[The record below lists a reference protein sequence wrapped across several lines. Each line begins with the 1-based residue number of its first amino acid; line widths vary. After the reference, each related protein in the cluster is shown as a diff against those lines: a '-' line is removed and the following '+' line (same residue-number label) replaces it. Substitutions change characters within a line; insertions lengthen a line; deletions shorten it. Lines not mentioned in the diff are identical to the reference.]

1 MKKLVPDP
9 PQTSSLYTTHTPF
22 GSSAGHPPLFAV
34 CAGAEF
40 RDALTHLSASLTSA
54 AETNLQLSEL
64 VDQQFS
70 DLAWATQQSLE
81 MSQALVMSMLNTVI
95 EQGRRQST

>member
-9 PQTSSLYTTHTPF
+9 PRTTHTAF
-22 GSSAGHPPLFAV
+22 GSCNGHHPPLFAV
-34 CAGAEF
+34 CADADF
-40 RDALTHLSASLTSA
+40 RDALVHLSASLTSA

-64 VDQQFS
+64 VDRKFS

-81 MSQALVMSMLNTVI
+81 MGQALVVSMLNSGC
-95 EQGRRQST
+95 EQTREQST

>member
-9 PQTSSLYTTHTPF
+9 PLTTYTPF
-22 GSSAGHPPLFAV
+22 GSCNGTHAPLFAV
-34 CAGAEF
+34 CAGADL
-40 RDALTHLSASLTSA
+40 RDALVHLSASLTSA

-64 VDQQFS
+64 VDPKFS

-81 MSQALVMSMLNTVI
+81 MGQALVMSMLNSGL
-95 EQGRRQST
+95 EQGRAQSA

>member
-1 MKKLVPDP
+1 MKKPVPDP
-9 PQTSSLYTTHTPF
+9 PVASLCTTHTPF
-22 GSSAGHPPLFAV
+22 GSSNGSHPPLFAV

-95 EQGRRQST
+95 EQGRRQSA

>member
-9 PQTSSLYTTHTPF
+9 PRTTHTPF
-22 GSSAGHPPLFAV
+22 GACSGHHPPLFAV
-34 CAGAEF
+34 CAGADF
-40 RDALTHLSASLTSA
+40 REALIHLSASLTSA

-64 VDQQFS
+64 VDPQFG

-81 MSQALVMSMLNTVI
+81 MSQALVRSMLNSRT
-95 EQGRRQST
+95 